1 MVLTIYTPVSR
12 RRVIDEAQEFRY
24 MNLAWTRRSIYYGWI
39 IAATLA
45 VTQTVSWGVLYYSFS
60 VFLTSFEDDL
70 ASSRTV
76 ITGAFSLALLCS
88 GLIALPVGRWIDQ
101 HGARGIMTLGSI
113 LATVLFA
120 ALSAVQ
126 SLPML
131 YLIWA
136 GIGIT
141 MAMTLYEPAFA
152 VVAVWFVRR
161 RTSALALITFVAGL
175 ASTIFLPLADWLRQ
189 EFGWRSAIMLLAL
202 LLGAVTIPLHAF
214 VLRRHPRDLGLV
226 ADGEEAQS
234 AGKPQR
240 PAERSRTLHAALRDR
255 AFWWMVVAFVLTTFS
270 TIAISVHLIP
280 YLITRG
286 VTPATAAQVA
296 GLIGIMQVIG
306 RITIT
311 PLDERLARYLLT
323 ALIFALHG
331 LAVLALLLPGFG
343 AVLLFVVLFGAT
355 AGAATLARPA
365 LIAEHYGSKA
375 YGQISGVV
383 ATCLTG
389 ARALAPVG
397 AGALYVAF
405 GSYIPVIVGVA
416 ALAALA
422 VVATLLVGN
431 PAPTELVPEAD

>member
-1 MVLTIYTPVSR
+1 
-12 RRVIDEAQEFRY
+12 
-24 MNLAWTRRSIYYGWI
+24 MNIAWPRKSIYYGWI

-45 VTQTVSWGVLYYSFS
+45 ATQTVSWGVLYYSFS
-60 VFLTSFEDDL
+60 VFLTSFENDL
-70 ASSRTV
+70 AASRTA

-88 GLIALPVGRWIDQ
+88 GLIALPVGRWVDQ

-113 LATVLFA
+113 LATALFF

-126 SLPML
+126 SLSML
-131 YLIWA
+131 YLVWA
-136 GIGIT
+136 GIGIM

-214 VLRRHPRDLGLV
+214 VLRRHPHDLGLV
-226 ADGEEAQS
+226 VDGETEAEN

-255 AFWWMVVAFVLTTFS
+255 AFWWMVIAFVLTTFS

-296 GLIGIMQVIG
+296 GLIGIMQVVG
-306 RITIT
+306 RATIT
-311 PLDERLARYLLT
+311 PLDGRLAHYLLT
-323 ALIFALHG
+323 ALIFALQG

-343 AVLLFVVLFGAT
+343 AVLLFVTLFGAST
-355 AGAATLARPA
+355 GAATLARPA

-405 GSYIPVIVGVA
+405 GSYMPVIVGVA

-431 PAPTELVPEAD
+431 PTPQEE

>member
-1 MVLTIYTPVSR
+1 M
-12 RRVIDEAQEFRY
+12 D
-24 MNLAWTRRSIYYGWI
+24 LAWRRKPIYYGWI

-45 VTQTVSWGVLYYSFS
+45 VTQTISWGVLYYSFS
-60 VFLTSFEDDL
+60 VFLTSFESDL
-70 ASSRTV
+70 AFSRTT

-101 HGARGIMTLGSI
+101 HGARSIMTLGSI
-113 LATVLFA
+113 LATALYF
-120 ALSAVQ
+120 ALSSVQ

-131 YLIWA
+131 YLVWA
-136 GIGIT
+136 GIGVT

-189 EFGWRSAIMLLAL
+189 EYGWRTAIMLLAL
-202 LLGAVTIPLHAF
+202 LLGAVTIPLHAL

-226 ADGEEAQS
+226 ADGEAEAEIE
-234 AGKPQR
+234 GKPQR
-240 PAERSRTLHAALRDR
+240 PAEHSRTLHAALRDR

-270 TIAISVHLIP
+270 TIAITVHLIP
-280 YLITRG
+280 YLLTRG
-286 VTPATAAQVA
+286 ITPATAAQVA

-306 RITIT
+306 RVTIT
-311 PLDERLARYLLT
+311 PLDARLARYLLT
-323 ALIFALHG
+323 ALIFALQG

-343 AVLLFVVLFGAT
+343 AVLLFVILFGAT

-405 GSYIPVIVGVA
+405 GSYIPLIVGVVV
-416 ALAALA
+416 LAALA

-431 PAPTELVPEAD
+431 PTTAESIPEAD